1 MAAAANGT
9 ATFESGS
16 LNCGGETHI
25 VLRTLARLNRWAD
38 RHYRV
43 VIAVLMLLAVS
54 CFGPWVSEHLS
65 HLWKRQHYQFYPMMV
80 VALAGIA
87 VSRWTLVAAS
97 APATTTGLI
106 EPRWKFRVSLLLF
119 MMLCLAAANWLNSP
133 WFGTV
138 ACLTFVVM
146 IARNCGDLYPVV
158 LPLLLLIPLP
168 FALDTN
174 LIAWLQRVSSI
185 GASALL
191 DLADI
196 RHLMS
201 GNVLELSDRKLF
213 VEEACSGIG
222 SVFLMLATAAVYVV
236 WKRMRTVVAIPLL
249 VSAVVWA
256 VAGNTFRISIVAL
269 SDSKHGPDLSH
280 GLPHDLL
287 GTGTY
292 CLSILMLVLTE
303 QALLFVF
310 EPIAEQQSN
319 GKWMIK
325 YGDSVS
331 TSLMHFWNRRTSS
344 EATFLSERANS
355 RGVAGIAMSPVM
367 FMMTLIPI
375 LAIFSAVTGWRF
387 WPQSLAAPVTQAVA
401 ALPQPITSKLE
412 SIPKDVF
419 TKSTA
424 VPQLLDCATETRTN
438 VSDHVRLGNYSK
450 TWQLKISGVEVS
462 VSIDGSFES
471 WHDAR
476 SVFLDEGWKILRSE
490 AVASPGI
497 GNESSVVACTE
508 FYRSDGD
515 RFLLLFGD
523 FGSKGAP
530 VSMPANSDLFKI
542 SERFSKQQL
551 DATEE
556 TWQFQMV
563 VPHSHE
569 MDSPTRTFWTQTYL
583 EMFEII
589 LDRWRSQP

>member
-1 MAAAANGT
+1 M
-9 ATFESGS
+9 
-16 LNCGGETHI
+16 
-25 VLRTLARLNRWAD
+25 VRTLAHLRLWTERNHR
-38 RHYRV
+38 
-43 VIAVLMLLAVS
+43 LAVALLLILALAS
-54 CFGPWVSEHLS
+54 FGPWVSEHLS
-65 HLWKRQHYQFYPMMV
+65 HLWKRQHYQFFPMMI

-87 VSRWTLVAAS
+87 ASRWASRPGIDAGAA
-97 APATTTGLI
+97 TGSI
-106 EPRWKFRVSLLLF
+106 RPRWKFRVPLLLL
-119 MMLCLAAANWLNSP
+119 MILCLAAANWLNSP
-133 WFGTV
+133 WFGMV
-138 ACLTFVVM
+138 ACLTFVVL
-146 IARNCGDLYPVV
+146 IVRNFGDLYPVAM
-158 LPLLLLIPLP
+158 PLLLLIPLP

-191 DLADI
+191 DLAEI

-201 GNVLELSDRKLF
+201 GNVLELPHRKLF

-222 SVFLMLATAAVYVV
+222 SAFLMLATAAVYAV

-256 VAGNTFRISIVAL
+256 VAGNTFRIFIVAL
-269 SDSKHGPDLSH
+269 SDAKHGPDLSH
-280 GLPHDLL
+280 GLPHEFL
-287 GTGTY
+287 GTATY
-292 CLSILMLVLTE
+292 GLSILMLILTE

-331 TSLMHFWNRRTSS
+331 TSLIHFWNWRTSS
-344 EATFLSERANS
+344 EASFLSERAKS

-367 FMMTLIPI
+367 FMITLIPI
-375 LAIFSAVTGWRF
+375 LAIFTAATGWRF
-387 WPQSLAAPVTQAVA
+387 WPQTFA
-401 ALPQPITSKLE
+401 ALAPQAATLRQPTNSKLE
-412 SIPKDVF
+412 SIPQDVL
-419 TKSTA
+419 TKSTS

-438 VSDHVRLGNYSK
+438 VSDHVRLGAYSK
-450 TWQLKISGVEVS
+450 MWQLKISGVEVS

-476 SVFLDEGWKILRSE
+476 SVFLDEGWKILRSD

-497 GNESSVVACTE
+497 GNESSVVACAE
-508 FYRSDGD
+508 FYRNDGD
-515 RFLLLFGD
+515 RILLLFGD

-530 VSMPANSDLFKI
+530 VSLPAKSDLFNI
-542 SERFSKQQL
+542 SKRLSEQQL
-551 DATEE
+551 DVKEE

-589 LDRWRSQP
+589 LERWRSQQ

>member
-1 MAAAANGT
+1 
-9 ATFESGS
+9 
-16 LNCGGETHI
+16 

-87 VSRWTLVAAS
+87 VSRWAS
-97 APATTTGLI
+97 VPGIDSGATTRSI
-106 EPRWKFRVSLLLF
+106 RPQWKFRVSLLLL
-119 MMLCLAAANWLNSP
+119 MIICLAAASWLNSP

-138 ACLTFVVM
+138 ACLTFVIM
-146 IARNCGDLYPVV
+146 IVRNCGDLYPVAM
-158 LPLLLLIPLP
+158 PLLLLIPLP

-174 LIAWLQRVSSI
+174 LIAWLQRVSSS

-191 DLADI
+191 DLAEI

-201 GNVLELSDRKLF
+201 GNVLELPHRKLF

-222 SVFLMLATAAVYVV
+222 SVFLMLATAAVYAV

-249 VSAVVWA
+249 VSAIVWA
-256 VAGNTFRISIVAL
+256 VAGNTFRIFIVAL
-269 SDSKHGPDLSH
+269 SDAKHGPDLSH
-280 GLPHDLL
+280 GLPHELL
-287 GTGTY
+287 GMATY
-292 CLSILMLVLTE
+292 CLSILMLILTE
-303 QALLFVF
+303 QALLFMF

-319 GKWMIK
+319 DKWMIK

-331 TSLMHFWNRRTSS
+331 TSLIHFWNWRTSS
-344 EATFLSERANS
+344 DANFLSERANS

-367 FMMTLIPI
+367 FTMTLIPI

-387 WPQSLAAPVTQAVA
+387 WPQSFAAPVAQAA
-401 ALPQPITSKLE
+401 ATLPQPTNSKLE

-419 TKSTA
+419 TKATA
-424 VPQLLDCATETRTN
+424 VPQLLDCATETRKN
-438 VSDHVRLGNYSK
+438 VSDHLRLGAHSK
-450 TWQLKISGVEVS
+450 MWQLKISGGEVS

-471 WHDAR
+471 WCDAR

-515 RFLLLFGD
+515 RLLLLFGD
-523 FGSKGAP
+523 FGSKGAT
-530 VSMPANSDLFKI
+530 VSMPANTDLFKI
-542 SERFSKQQL
+542 SKRLSEQQL
-551 DATEE
+551 DVKEE

-563 VPHSHE
+563 VPHFHE